1 MAFASQL
8 MSMFEGSSK
17 FSLNNPFILNSNER
31 HHKNNFKK
39 GEGIQWQNINR
50 GVSPDDDFT
59 FGDVLV
65 MLAIDSVLYLLL
77 ALYVE
82 AVFPGEFGVPQPW
95 YFPFTVTESAISIYE
110 NIT

>member
-1 MAFASQL
+1 
-8 MSMFEGSSK
+8 
-17 FSLNNPFILNSNER
+17 
-31 HHKNNFKK
+31 
-39 GEGIQWQNINR
+39 
-50 GVSPDDDFT
+50 
-59 FGDVLV
+59 